1 MEATTAA
8 EATTATS
15 PKLPSGYAL
24 HVGLPQVPTYRH
36 MRIAAGLTSVTEA
49 QASRAISGTWYGCHI
64 RYAAPQ
70 QQQQQQQ
77 QPADTTADQV
87 VGMGRIISDGG
98 WYFHIADMAVL
109 PDHQRRGLGA
119 AIMRELLAYI
129 ERNRPDEGTPYINL
143 LADPPG
149 IGLYKKTGFVDS
161 SNLCEHGMVW
171 VGGSYKGAHGFVNAG
186 EDADKRDGGS

>member
-1 MEATTAA
+1 MEAAA
-8 EATTATS
+8 APAAATATN
-15 PKLPSGYAL
+15 PKLSPGYTL
-24 HVGLPQVPTYRH
+24 HAGLPQVPMYRH
-36 MRIAAGLTSVTEA
+36 LRVAAGLTSVTEP
-49 QASRAISGTWYGCHI
+49 QASRAISGTWYGCHV

-70 QQQQQQQ
+70 QQQQQSL
-77 QPADTTADQV
+77 DTTVDQV

-129 ERNRPDEGTPYINL
+129 ERNRPDEGIPYISL

-161 SNLCEHGMVW
+161 SDLGEHGMVW

-186 EDADKRDGGS
+186 KEADIRDGGS